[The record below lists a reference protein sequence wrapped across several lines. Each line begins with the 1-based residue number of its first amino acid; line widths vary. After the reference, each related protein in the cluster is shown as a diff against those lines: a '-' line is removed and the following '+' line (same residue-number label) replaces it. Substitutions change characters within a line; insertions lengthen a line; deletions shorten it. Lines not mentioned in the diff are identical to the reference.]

1 MGSQRTTPPQ
11 TDIFWANLGLEPN
24 LMMVG
29 AALEG
34 CSLPF
39 ALRQEMGWWQGA
51 ISNFVVRKVAVN

>member
-39 ALRQEMGWWQGA
+39 ALRQDGMLARGNPKFRG
-51 ISNFVVRKVAVN
+51 